1 MHYFHLGLQEVRD
14 QKNSVI
20 LVNISC
26 AVSENK
32 LKMFKSKEWTITDW
46 QSGDPIMD
54 ITKVDHGL
62 PQRSAQQVS
71 SQ

>member
-1 MHYFHLGLQEVRD
+1 M
-14 QKNSVI
+14 
-20 LVNISC
+20 NISC